1 MGACCSTKKEKKE
14 GLMDDEEERENFN
27 LEEENDTLEGDHGSR
42 VRLRGPSQYTSMFTE
57 RGRKG
62 VNQDTMTIWE
72 GFGGEEGQV
81 FCGVFDGHGP
91 SGHKVALQIRDIL
104 PAKLSLE
111 LNQSNQNGGDQASIP
126 SPNNDIYNA
135 ETDYIVDTVNK
146 DDAFHHTFSLWKAG
160 FLKAFQDTDKELS
173 LDSNIDSFYSG
184 TTAVTILRQGE
195 HLMIANLGD
204 SRAVLCSRDNR
215 NHPFPVQLSVDLK
228 PSIPSEAERIRS
240 RKGRVMAMEK
250 EPNVSR
256 VWMPEE
262 NCPGLAMA
270 RAFGDFCLKDYGL
283 ISVPQVSYKKLTS
296 RDEFVVLATDGVW
309 DVLSNREVV
318 KIVASASAKKRS
330 IAAKVLVDHAIHAW
344 RTKYPKS
351 RIDDCAVICLFL
363 KPQSSTSNF
372 SQDVVKEGVT
382 PRALTQSR
390 TVKTTDQSC
399 GFSEVSEPG
408 MSPASTNWSAVE
420 GFSSLITA
428 VNLPRS
434 ASDAMTGRKILS
446 MEEEAEKPK

>member
-1 MGACCSTKKEKKE
+1 MGACCSTKMEKRE
-14 GLMDDEEERENFN
+14 RFMEREEEAAREIVV
-27 LEEENDTLEGDHGSR
+27 EEENDIRQGDHGSR
-42 VRLRGPSQYTSMFTE
+42 VRLRGPSQFTSMFTE

-72 GFGGEEGQV
+72 GFGGEEGKI

-91 SGHKVALQIRDIL
+91 SGHKVALHIRDLL
-104 PAKLSLE
+104 PSKLCAV
-111 LNQSNQNGGDQASIP
+111 LNSSN
-126 SPNNDIYNA
+126 NNDV
-135 ETDYIVDTVNK
+135 ETPSANEEDGDVYDPESDYIVDTVSK
-146 DDAFHHTFSLWKAG
+146 DDPFFPTFSSWKSG
-160 FLKAFQDTDKELS
+160 FLKAYRETDKELS
-173 LDSNIDSFYSG
+173 SDSNIDSFYSG

-195 HLMIANLGD
+195 HLLIANLGD
-204 SRAVLCSRDNR
+204 SRAVLCSIDNR
-215 NHPFPVQLSVDLK
+215 NQPFPVQLTVDLK
-228 PSIPSEAERIRS
+228 PSIPSEAERIKK

-296 RDEFVVLATDGVW
+296 KDEFVVIATDGVW

-318 KIVASASAKKRS
+318 KIVASARKRS
-330 IAAKVLVDHAIHAW
+330 IAAKILVDHAIHAW

-363 KPQSSTSNF
+363 KPISSSSSF
-372 SQDVVKEGVT
+372 STEENKDSSI
-382 PRALTQSR
+382 PRGLKVSR
-390 TVKTTDQSC
+390 STKTTKS
-399 GFSEVSEPG
+399 SEVSEPA

-434 ASDAMTGRKILS
+434 ASDAITGRKIS
-446 MEEEAEKPK
+446 MEDEAQEKSD